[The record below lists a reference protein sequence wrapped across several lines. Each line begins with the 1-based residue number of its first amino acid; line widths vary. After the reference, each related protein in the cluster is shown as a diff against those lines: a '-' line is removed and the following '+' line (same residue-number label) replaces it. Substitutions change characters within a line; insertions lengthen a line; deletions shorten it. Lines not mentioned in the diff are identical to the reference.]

1 MAEATPVEGT
11 AIKEP
16 GKRTFGDVVIPP
28 PGEYVIDQP
37 HTTISFVAKHMMV
50 SRVRGYFRE
59 FSGSIQVAEDP
70 LQSWAEIAIRATS
83 VDTGTEMRD
92 NHLRSRDFLI
102 SEENPEITFRTTR
115 LEHIEG
121 PSFRAYGDISIAG
134 VSRPLVLDVEYEGAI
149 PDTKGGTRIALSA
162 HGEIDREE
170 FGITWNQAL
179 ETGGVLVGRK
189 VKLELE
195 VAAVHPASQS
205 G

>member
-1 MAEATPVEGT
+1 MAEVTSPEGGIKVEEG
-11 AIKEP
+11 
-16 GKRTFGDVVIPP
+16 RTFGGVQVPP
-28 PGEYVIDQP
+28 QGEYVIDQA
-37 HTTISFVAKHMMV
+37 HSTISFVAKHMMV
-50 SRVRGYFRE
+50 SKVRGYFRE
-59 FSGSIQVAEDP
+59 FSGSINVAQAP
-70 LQSWAEIAIRATS
+70 LQSWAEIAIKAAS

-102 SEENPEITFRTTR
+102 SEENPDITFRTNR

-121 PSFRAYGDISIAG
+121 PRFRAYGDISIAG

-149 PDTKGGTRIALSA
+149 ADRKGGTRIALSA
-162 HGEIDREE
+162 RSEIDREE

-195 VAAVHPASQS
+195 VAAIRAADQTA
-205 G
+205 